1 MTVNKLYPSLRS
13 AYRKNRSTE
22 TALLK
27 ITIDILLDMN
37 KQHVTLLVLLDFR
50 AEFDTINH
58 DNLLENSTGKLGIEG
73 VILQWFCSYL
83 QGHSES
89 S

>member
-1 MTVNKLYPSLRS
+1 
-13 AYRKNRSTE
+13 
-22 TALLK
+22 
-27 ITIDILLDMN
+27 MN
-37 KQHVTLLVLLDFR
+37 KQHVTLLVLLDLR

-58 DNLLENSTGKLGIEG
+58 DNLLENLSGKLGIEG

-89 S
+89 SWMDWSPRSLI